1 MIAIFFKSLEEAVFS
16 RKLSTTRKIVYRT
29 QRCLDAKINIEHG
42 KLEKNEIFRLF
53 REFCVQK

>member
-1 MIAIFFKSLEEAVFS
+1 VVAVFFESLEEAVFS

-42 KLEKNEIFRLF
+42 KLEKNENFGSKLLF
-53 REFCVQK
+53 N